1 MGTCPTSRY
10 KEPNM
15 ALEEDK
21 NVVESTGATESQ
33 EHAAETVETKESVA
47 PEEVASTEVRN
58 DDVSKGAG
66 ITEVKKVPTEL
77 ERAQYSFHKQFAKQ
91 NRKHAEELA
100 EMKKLVESL
109 QDQIKNPDKYRPK
122 YRDDFNTADE
132 YIDYRSEQKFNKLM
146 EEQRAKM
153 EQEAKQKS
161 EYDAMTNYYRER
173 AQKHINTLYPTDEA
187 KAHYK
192 EVVDKAFN
200 DGLGELLDRDENVSN
215 YLMRRPYG
223 PAILMAIAEEPE
235 TYLSRL
241 YDDPYMNTSERLDE
255 LKDIEREVINKLE
268 QAKKQA
274 EIATQQQTAASTE
287 PPKVIGKPGI
297 NAPAKRN
304 LWDDED
310 ALNKFLDSRR

>member
-1 MGTCPTSRY
+1 MAIEDIKDENVSSVEPASTITS
-10 KEPNM
+10 EHPAEN
-15 ALEEDK
+15 
-21 NVVESTGATESQ
+21 VESN
-33 EHAAETVETKESVA
+33 V
-47 PEEVASTEVRN
+47 EVAADTKDTTEVRN

-153 EQEAKQKS
+153 EQEAKEKS

-200 DGLGELLDRDENVSN
+200 DGLGELLDKDENVSN

-241 YDDPYMNTSERLDE
+241 YDDPYMNTRERLDE

-274 EIATQQQTAASTE
+274 EIASQQHTATPAE
-287 PPKVIGKPGI
+287 PPKVVGKPGI
-297 NAPAKRN
+297 NATAKRN
-304 LWDDED
+304 IWDDD
-310 ALNKFLDSRR
+310 KALDSFLDARR